1 MTYNHIA
8 DAAQDS
14 DLRRRVAACFAQ
26 ETTGTE
32 QPEALASV
40 HMWRI
45 AADNDI
51 AAAYAYGVDT
61 DGRTLP
67 WRILGRAVR
76 PYVLAVGLATTVSIW
91 SVSTDR
97 AVGQLLDGWTGAVI
111 AAYGV
116 V

>member
-1 MTYNHIA
+1 MSYIHIA

-26 ETTGTE
+26 NTTGTE
-32 QPEALASV
+32 QPEALAAV

-61 DGRTLP
+61 DVANPGRDEAVVTDAA
-67 WRILGRAVR
+67 ILAAVTAIVA
-76 PYVLAVGLATTVSIW
+76 PDTPE
-91 SVSTDR
+91 
-97 AVGQLLDGWTGAVI
+97 
-111 AAYGV
+111 
-116 V
+116 

>member
-26 ETTGTE
+26 NTTGTE

-45 AADNDI
+45 AADATI
-51 AAAYAYGVDT
+51 ADAYAYGVDT
-61 DGRTLP
+61 DVPNPGRDEAVVTDAA
-67 WRILGRAVR
+67 ILAAVDAIVA
-76 PYVLAVGLATTVSIW
+76 PE
-91 SVSTDR
+91 
-97 AVGQLLDGWTGAVI
+97 
-111 AAYGV
+111 
-116 V
+116 

>member
-1 MTYNHIA
+1 MSYNHIA

-26 ETTGTE
+26 NTTGTE

-51 AAAYAYGVDT
+51 AAAYAYAVDT
-61 DGRTLP
+61 DVPSPGKDEAVVTDAN
-67 WRILGRAVR
+67 ILAAVTAIVA
-76 PYVLAVGLATTVSIW
+76 PDTPE
-91 SVSTDR
+91 
-97 AVGQLLDGWTGAVI
+97 
-111 AAYGV
+111 
-116 V
+116 